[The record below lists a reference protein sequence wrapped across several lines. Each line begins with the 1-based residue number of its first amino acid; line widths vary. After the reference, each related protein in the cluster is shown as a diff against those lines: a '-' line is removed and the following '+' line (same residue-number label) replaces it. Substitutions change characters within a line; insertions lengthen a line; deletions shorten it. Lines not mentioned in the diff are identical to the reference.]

1 MPRIAK
7 QLSDRAVGAIKQEG
21 RHAVGGVPGLHL
33 KVTAGSRAWVLR
45 VTVADKRR
53 DMGLG
58 SYPAVSLSDAR
69 AKARSIQDALQRGE
83 LPDTIAHQRR
93 NAIAAA
99 VVEAKT
105 FDWCIGQYLSAK
117 SHEWRNVKHRRQWE
131 NTLIQYAGPIIGRLD
146 VSLIEL
152 PHVMEVLTAPQSD
165 REGRSLWDSKNETA
179 SRLRGRIERVL
190 DWATVS
196 GYRQGLNPARWRG
209 HLDAVLATPSKVQKV
224 EHHRALP
231 FTDVPAF
238 MTDLRQ
244 REGIA
249 ARALEF
255 VILTAARSGE
265 VRGATWAEIDQK
277 AKIWAIPAE
286 RMKAGKAHRVPL
298 SDAAVK
304 LLQAMPRIDGSELIF
319 PGAKG
324 PLSDMS
330 LTAVTRR
337 MGTDCVPHGFRS
349 SFRDWAADA
358 RFPREIAE
366 LALAHTSTKGAVERA
381 YWRDDALDQRAEL
394 MAAWAG
400 YCAGVAG
407 QNVVRLHA

>member
-7 QLSDRAVGAIKQEG
+7 QLSDRAVSAIKTEG
-21 RHAVGGVPGLHL
+21 RHPVGGVPGLHL
-33 KVTAGSRAWVLR
+33 KVTSTMHRAWILR
-45 VTVADKRR
+45 VKVADKRK

-58 SYPAVSLSDAR
+58 SYPSVSLSEAR
-69 AKARSIQDALQRGE
+69 AKARSIQDSLQRGE
-83 LPDTIAHQRR
+83 IPDTIKQQRQE
-93 NAIAAA
+93 AITAA

-105 FDWCIGQYLSAK
+105 FDWCVSQFLSAK
-117 SHEWRNVKHRRQWE
+117 SGEWKNAKHRQQWQ
-131 NTLIQYAGPIIGRLD
+131 NTLTQYASRFIGKLD

-152 PHVMEVLTAPQSD
+152 AHVMDVLTAKQKD
-165 REGRSLWDSKNETA
+165 GRTLWESKNETA

-209 HLDAVLATPSKVQKV
+209 HLDAVLATPSKVQKTV
-224 EHHRALP
+224 HHRALP
-231 FTDVPAF
+231 FADVPAF
-238 MTDLRQ
+238 MADLRQ

-265 VRGATWAEIDQK
+265 VRGATWAEIDLK
-277 AKIWAIPAE
+277 AKLWAIPAE

-298 SDAAVK
+298 SDAAIK
-304 LLQAMPRIDGSELIF
+304 LLKAMPRIDGSELIF

-324 PLSDMS
+324 QLSDMS

-366 LALAHTSTKGAVERA
+366 LALAHANTKGKVERA

-394 MAAWAG
+394 MAAWST
-400 YCAGVAG
+400 YCAGAAG
-407 QNVVRLHA
+407 KNVVKLHA

>member
-7 QLSDRAVGAIKQEG
+7 QLSDRAVSAIKREG
-21 RHAVGGVPGLHL
+21 RHPVGGVPGLHL
-33 KVTAGSRAWVLR
+33 KVTSTMHRAWILR
-45 VTVADKRR
+45 VKVADKRR

-69 AKARSIQDALQRGE
+69 AKARSIQDSLQRGE
-83 LPDTIAHQRR
+83 LPDTIAQQRR
-93 NAIAAA
+93 EAITAA

-105 FDWCIGQYLSAK
+105 FDWCIEQFLGAK
-117 SHEWRNVKHRRQWE
+117 SHEWKNVKHRQQWQ
-131 NTLIQYAGPIIGRLD
+131 NTLTQYASPIIGKLD

-152 PHVMEVLTAPQSD
+152 THVMEVLTAKQKD
-165 REGRSLWDSKNETA
+165 KRSLWEAKTETA

-209 HLDAVLATPSKVQKV
+209 HLDAVLATPSKVQTV

-231 FTDVPAF
+231 FADVPQFVAN
-238 MTDLRQ
+238 LRQ

-265 VRGATWAEIDQK
+265 VRGATWAEVDLK
-277 AKIWAIPAE
+277 ARIWAIPGE
-286 RMKAGKAHRVPL
+286 RMKAGKPHRVPL
-298 SDAAVK
+298 SDAAIK
-304 LLQAMPRIDGSELIF
+304 LLKAMPRIDGSELIF
-319 PGAKG
+319 PGTKG
-324 PLSDMS
+324 QLSDMS

-366 LALAHTSTKGAVERA
+366 LSLAHANTKGKVERA

-394 MAAWAG
+394 MAAWSA
-400 YCAGVAG
+400 YCAGAAG
-407 QNVVRLHA
+407 ANVVRLHG